1 MTAKFKVSPWE
12 KFVRNIYSKAS
23 DGHSLTP
30 EEEAEVL
37 AYKNISKSFDYCD
50 WFGDCTRVKATLV
63 SVVKEDDYY
72 IFTVTVNPSIPKHY
86 VPGPSEILKG
96 KGKLFPIG
104 WQCI

>member
-1 MTAKFKVSPWE
+1 MTAKFKVSSWE
-12 KFVRNIYSKAS
+12 KFVRNIYRKSS
-23 DGHSLTP
+23 DAHSLTP
-30 EEEAEVL
+30 EEEAEIL
-37 AYKNISKSFDYCD
+37 TYKNISNSFDYCD

-63 SVVKEDDYY
+63 SVVKEDNYY

-96 KGKLFPIG
+96 KGKLFPVG